1 MKKNFYFF
9 FCFSLIIGVNAQSIQ
24 LERLDSGV
32 QESFRGLS
40 VINRNVA
47 WVSGTGGTVLR
58 TVDGGKS
65 WQNISVPQMNKTDFR
80 DITGFDTHTAIVM
93 GIDKPARF
101 FKTTN
106 GGKTWSLIYYDDRE
120 GVFFD
125 GMSFWNKKYGIAFSD
140 PVGGH
145 HLLIRTTD
153 GGNTWQDVPLKNI
166 PEKLDPEFGFAASGT
181 GIPVAGRNT
190 VWLGMGGAKSR
201 VFKSEDGGL
210 HWTVAETPLVHGGQS
225 TGIYSLCFKDKKIGI
240 AVGGDYTDQS
250 IQNTMAYTWDG
261 GLTWH
266 LPETQT
272 HQYRECVVHYR
283 QSIFFAVGPSGF
295 DMTNDNGK
303 NWQSIYSKEKDLTSM
318 AFAKGTRTGFV
329 VGKRGQIFKIK
340 VKH

>member
-1 MKKNFYFF
+1 MNKNFFF
-9 FCFSLIIGVNAQSIQ
+9 FCFGLIIGLNAQSIQ

-190 VWLGMGGAKSR
+190 VWLGMGGTKSR

-225 TGIYSLCFKDKKIGI
+225 TGIYSLCFKGKKIGI

-283 QSIFFAVGPSGF
+283 QRIFIAVGPSGF

-318 AFAKGTRTGFV
+318 AFSKGTRTGFV
-329 VGKRGQIFKIK
+329 VGKRGQIFKIN
-340 VKH
+340 VKY

>member
-1 MKKNFYFF
+1 VKKNFYFF

-65 WQNISVPQMNKTDFR
+65 WQNISVPEMNKTDFR

-190 VWLGMGGAKSR
+190 VWLGMGGTKSR

-240 AVGGDYTDQS
+240 AVGGDYTEQS
-250 IQNTMAYTWDG
+250 I
-261 GLTWH
+261 
-266 LPETQT
+266 
-272 HQYRECVVHYR
+272 
-283 QSIFFAVGPSGF
+283 
-295 DMTNDNGK
+295 
-303 NWQSIYSKEKDLTSM
+303 
-318 AFAKGTRTGFV
+318 
-329 VGKRGQIFKIK
+329 
-340 VKH
+340 